1 MDRKSFL
8 QTTGLLV
15 ASGIASKV
23 SAAESF
29 LSHESLKASHSS
41 AAADFP
47 LMDLHVHRSNT
58 LTIDDIVAKSKE
70 TGIRFGVMENIN
82 SRSMGSN
89 EQMKAYID
97 SLRPYP
103 VYIGLQPME
112 LGWSKNYS
120 PEVIAQAD
128 YVTMDPQVVP
138 NGNKYGETIS
148 VWVYASYIDD
158 PEYFMESN
166 MKHYMNILTGD
177 DPINIFGCPF
187 YLPSPI
193 ERLYDKLWT
202 KARLQQ
208 VIDALLARN
217 IAIEINDLMRVPH
230 EEFILTAKSA
240 GVKFAFGSDTRNQQ
254 TGRLDYCKYIAE
266 KCKLTRDDFF
276 IPKRQISN

>member
-1 MDRKSFL
+1 MDRKTFL

-15 ASGIASKV
+15 ASGIAGKA
-23 SAAESF
+23 SAAERY
-29 LSHESLKASHSS
+29 LSHEPLKASHMS
-41 AAADFP
+41 ATADFP

-82 SRSMGSN
+82 ARSMSNN

-97 SLRPYP
+97 SLRPHP

-112 LGWSKNYS
+112 LGWSKNFS

-138 NGNKYGETIS
+138 NGNTYGETIS

-187 YLPSPI
+187 FLPASI

-240 GVKFAFGSDTRNQQ
+240 GVKFTFGSDTRNQQ

-276 IPKRQISN
+276 IPERQIG